1 MTSAK
6 FLLSTSL
13 EREKSSQAWLTCTEC
28 FAGTFLKTFLKTRHA
43 EIIVD
48 LDFIRYL
55 KIVMRISFIW
65 THNCAVLMTKY
76 FEETIMRSLYLTN
89 LIR

>member
-1 MTSAK
+1 MIFSGMTSSNTAEYK
-6 FLLSTSL
+6 F
-13 EREKSSQAWLTCTEC
+13 
-28 FAGTFLKTFLKTRHA
+28 
-43 EIIVD
+43 
-48 LDFIRYL
+48 YL
-55 KIVMRISFIW
+55 KSGVIKFQFIIIIISFIW